1 MPLKHTGIVL
11 ATNGIQG
18 DMDGVR
24 RLELVG
30 KRGRLWTHAGS
41 LCIRLIH
48 CSIEN
53 GLTNTTKGSWSAGMS
68 QTQYQ
73 KRLERWRIPDPI
85 YSALSI
91 PSVSRN
97 SSKPDPH
104 WPMYNS
110 LSPLH
115 PAREAKTMLS
125 SIPFFAGSIQLR
137 GYSNMSQ
144 DED

>member
-1 MPLKHTGIVL
+1 MSSPCTPIRGS
-11 ATNGIQG
+11 
-18 DMDGVR
+18 VR

-53 GLTNTTKGSWSAGMS
+53 GLTNTGA
-68 QTQYQ
+68 Q
-73 KRLERWRIPDPI
+73 RFLERRHVPNSISEMSGEMAYSGPDL
-85 YSALSI
+85 LS
-91 PSVSRN
+91 PGVSRN

-115 PAREAKTMLS
+115 PAREAKTTMLL
-125 SIPFFAGSIQLR
+125 SIPFFAGSMQLR
-137 GYSNMSQ
+137 PYSNLSQ